1 MSKPTL
7 LDLFSGIGGFSLGL
21 ERAGFK
27 TVAFCEIEAFP
38 RRVLAHHW
46 PGVPIYDDV
55 RDLTAVR
62 LRADGIG
69 DIDAICGGFPCQDIS
84 VAGKGAG
91 LDGERSGLWREYAR
105 LVGELRPRFI
115 FVENV
120 GALRAR
126 GLASVLGDLAAF
138 GYDAQWH
145 VVPAAAVG
153 APHLRERVWI
163 VAADATGG
171 GCRDWSRG
179 AADLQGR
186 QSVPDG
192 LCGEGVSDAD
202 APGRGLGVDGRAPR
216 QAGHADELRAVAAD
230 ADGQRCERGRLAQHR
245 EQQGAPGL
253 EPDGLGARGWRDGPA
268 AADAKRIGRPHLRGL
283 QRRLARA
290 LAAASTPWERT
301 TEPPLC
307 GLDDGLPA
315 RVARPQLKAL
325 GNAVVPQI
333 PEILGRAVLEA
344 A

>member
-1 MSKPTL
+1 MTAPTL

-27 TVAFCEIEAFP
+27 TVAFCEIEDFP
-38 RRVLAHHW
+38 RQVLAHHW

-55 RDLTAVR
+55 RNLDAAR
-62 LRADGIG
+62 LRADGITC
-69 DIDAICGGFPCQDIS
+69 IDAICGGFPCQDIS

-91 LDGERSGLWREYAR
+91 LDGERSGLWREFAR
-105 LVGELRPRFI
+105 LVGELRPGFV

-126 GLASVLGDLAAF
+126 GLASVLGDFAAL

-163 VAADATGG
+163 VAADAN
-171 GCRDWSRG
+171 
-179 AADLQGR
+179 
-186 QSVPDG
+186 
-192 LCGEGVSDAD
+192 
-202 APGRGLGVDGRAPR
+202 RGLGGDADEAVRAGRVAAVDG
-216 QAGHADELRAVAAD
+216 ADAD
-230 ADGQRCERGRLAQHR
+230 ADGSGQRRSGRRGVHHQGQPGDEFVLCREEATAADTDGPVRRGQPQHS

-253 EPDGLGARGWRDGPA
+253 EPDGLGSRGRREGSA
-268 AADAKRIGRPHLRGL
+268 SADAQRIGRPHLRGL

-307 GLDDGLPA
+307 GLDDGVPA
-315 RVARPQLKAL
+315 RVARPRLKAL